1 MRHIRLPYDI
11 SNDFTIAGHMSVLK
25 STFGLDFL
33 QSAVGLSQ
41 MADTYAIIKNH
52 FSIISN
58 SMVN

>member
-1 MRHIRLPYDI
+1 M
-11 SNDFTIAGHMSVLK
+11 FVLK
-25 STFGLDFL
+25 SAFGLYDFL

-58 SMVN
+58 SIVN